1 MTFKD
6 LDLIEPILKALEAE
20 GYTHPTPIQEQSIPI
35 LLQGKDLLGCAQTG
49 TGKTA
54 AFGIPI
60 LQLIYQN
67 ATKISRFRKIK
78 ALVVTPTREL
88 AIQIAESFT
97 AYGRYTGIKNTVV
110 FGGVKQGSQVAALR
124 KGVDILVA
132 TPGRLLDLMNQGF
145 ISLRDI
151 EYFVLDEADQ
161 MLDMGFINDVKKII
175 KLTPENR
182 QTLMFSATMPIAVRE
197 LADAFLTRP
206 KYIIANPVSSTA
218 ENVTQKVYFVE
229 KGDKR
234 KLLYHLIR
242 NESLKNLLVF
252 TSTKL
257 GADNVVAAL

>member
-161 MLDMGFINDVKKII
+161 MLDMGFIHDIKKLIA
-175 KLTPENR
+175 KLPKKR
-182 QTLMFSATMPIAVRE
+182 QSLFFSATMPPNIVKLSRE
-197 LADAFLTRP
+197 ILGKPEKVTVKP
-206 KYIIANPVSSTA
+206 EQTTA
-218 ENVTQKVYFVE
+218 EKVEQAVEVYQKYFS
-229 KGDKR
+229 
-234 KLLYHLIR
+234 
-242 NESLKNLLVF
+242 NEATEDIHSYIHKQVL
-252 TSTKL
+252 
-257 GADNVVAAL
+257 